1 MLVPTLR
8 VLLVLIVPTLRVG
21 MHTVT
26 LCVTVD
32 AERPWRHSHA
42 DGSTPRRGNDQR
54 CRAWERAAGSV
65 GVSGSRGSVRGC
77 R

>member
-1 MLVPTLR
+1 
-8 VLLVLIVPTLRVG
+8 VLIVPTLRVG

-42 DGSTPRRGNDQR
+42 ERGNGQQPGFQSVPYFGDR
-54 CRAWERAAGSV
+54 GPYSRPAGCPADS
-65 GVSGSRGSVRGC
+65 SRLLATPAIG
-77 R
+77 